1 MSTLVA
7 DPIATPILV
16 REDRGGIVTLTLNR
30 PEHFNALS
38 AELLGAL
45 QRALDEIARDAAVRV
60 VIIAAHG
67 KGFCAGHD
75 LREIKA
81 LATKAAIEALF
92 LQCSRMMM
100 ALARLPVPVI
110 AAVHGIAT
118 AAGCQLV
125 ASCDLAVASS
135 SARFATPGVNI
146 GAFCATPSVALGRAV
161 QRKHALEMLLTGEM
175 ISAERAREI
184 GLVNTVVAPE
194 ALPGEVRRLA
204 GLLAGKSR
212 QALATGK
219 RMFYDQLELGI
230 DDAYALASSAI
241 AADLASPEG
250 REGVDAFL
258 EKRAPH
264 WPD

>member
-175 ISAERAREI
+175 ISAERARE
-184 GLVNTVVAPE
+184 
-194 ALPGEVRRLA
+194 VRRLA